1 MELYFIRHGQSE
13 NNALYHGDDYD
24 LGNRRSD
31 PKLTELGQKQAE
43 LTGAFLS
50 RGAIAAPIMR
60 KGFQNRAE
68 YGLTH
73 LYCSLME
80 RAVQTGSII
89 ASILDL
95 PLFGVPDLHEVGGI
109 YYDEVIDGVSSIR
122 IEHGLTPAY
131 LKRTYP
137 RLKLLE
143 PIPDEGWWQGGR
155 EERAARVPRAQRM
168 LDLLFARHGN
178 TADRV
183 GVITHGGFFACI
195 FRAVFGLD
203 LDEPNQHVLPYQI
216 ELNNCAITRFSIQE
230 ARYLLVYHNRTDFL
244 PDEMVT

>member
-1 MELYFIRHGQSE
+1 MPFS
-13 NNALYHGDDYD
+13 
-24 LGNRRSD
+24 RR
-31 PKLTELGQKQAE
+31 
-43 LTGAFLS
+43 
-50 RGAIAAPIMR
+50 AIAAPIMR

-89 ASILDL
+89 ASILDV

-137 RLKLLE
+137 GSNCWNLSLTRA
-143 PIPDEGWWQGGR
+143 GGR
-155 EERAARVPRAQRM
+155 AAGRSGPRACRARSECWTYCLPGTATQRI
-168 LDLLFARHGN
+168 GS
-178 TADRV
+178 
-183 GVITHGGFFACI
+183 G
-195 FRAVFGLD
+195 
-203 LDEPNQHVLPYQI
+203 
-216 ELNNCAITRFSIQE
+216 
-230 ARYLLVYHNRTDFL
+230 
-244 PDEMVT
+244 